1 MSLSDLSP
9 ADISALSGN
18 NRNDGFGGD
27 GLYGIIVLFLLM
39 GMMGN
44 GFGGWG
50 GGNQAVNADLQRG
63 FDQSALTGAINGVQ
77 STLNTFPTQ
86 LCSGFSGVNQTVSN
100 GFATAEVADNA
111 RQMANMQQG
120 FAMQTTIGNQLDGI
134 QQQLSSCCCENRL
147 ALANLNST
155 ILAENCADRQALS
168 DGIRDVLASVNK
180 QTETILTQMCNDK
193 IDNKNEQILAL
204 QNQLNMANLQA
215 SQVAQT
221 AQIEAF
227 ITANKTAAA

>member
-1 MSLSDLSP
+1 MSVSELSP
-9 ADISALSGN
+9 ADIAALSGN
-18 NRNDGFGGD
+18 KNDGFGGD

-50 GGNQAVNADLQRG
+50 GGNPAINADLQRG
-63 FDQSALTGAINGVQ
+63 FDQSAVTGAINGVQ
-77 STLNTFPTQ
+77 SSLNAIPTQ
-86 LCSGFSGVNQTVSN
+86 LCGVTQAVNN
-100 GFATAEVADNA
+100 GFATAEVADSA
-111 RQMANMQQG
+111 RQMANMQQTW
-120 FAMQTTIGNQLDGI
+120 ASQQSLENRLDTIAQNQ
-134 QQQLSSCCCENRL
+134 QSCCCENRL
-147 ALANLNST
+147 ALANLQST

-168 DGIRDVLASVNK
+168 DGVRDILAATQA
-180 QTETILTQMCNDK
+180 QTQAILTQMCNDK
-193 IDNKNEQILAL
+193 LDTKNEQILAL